1 MSLSRKLSY
10 FFLLF
15 SLIIPEAKSSTV
27 RVVNRTN
34 NSTDQI
40 RTLDDLR
47 GVYVSVKD
55 VSRVL
60 SPRQPFVN
68 ADRLKMVLYIGNNRL
83 KISGNSSYIL
93 VDERVYQMPSYAIWN
108 DDDIYV
114 QAEALF
120 NLIRETTMPGIGY
133 DSRRMVLDIDIKEFN
148 ITGIEINEKANGTI
162 LRIKTIVN
170 ASQNCLSPPRSTIK
184 LPKIAPQAICI
195 APKNPLAEA
204 THFCSTDESA
214 RTKTFAKISPLP
226 NPNIKQAKASVNGV
240 LSSGISDKNI
250 KVIDNKHQE
259 HPKRENLSRPSQLE
273 YLLLTIFPSI

>member
-68 ADRLKMVLYIGNNRL
+68 VDRLKMVLYIGNNRL

-148 ITGIEINEKANGTI
+148 ITGIEINEKVNGTI
-162 LRIKTIVN
+162 LRIKT
-170 ASQNCLSPPRSTIK
+170 RSSF
-184 LPKIAPQAICI
+184 PEG
-195 APKNPLAEA
+195 N
-204 THFCSTDESA
+204 
-214 RTKTFAKISPLP
+214 IS
-226 NPNIKQAKASVNGV
+226 SFFHENG
-240 LSSGISDKNI
+240 
-250 KVIDNKHQE
+250 
-259 HPKRENLSRPSQLE
+259 
-273 YLLLTIFPSI
+273 

>member
-93 VDERVYQMPSYAIWN
+93 VDAIWN

-148 ITGIEINEKANGTI
+148 ITGIEINEKG
-162 LRIKTIVN
+162 IK
-170 ASQNCLSPPRSTIK
+170 SSK
-184 LPKIAPQAICI
+184 
-195 APKNPLAEA
+195 EA
-204 THFCSTDESA
+204 TSKYGRFHGE
-214 RTKTFAKISPLP
+214 
-226 NPNIKQAKASVNGV
+226 G
-240 LSSGISDKNI
+240 
-250 KVIDNKHQE
+250 
-259 HPKRENLSRPSQLE
+259 
-273 YLLLTIFPSI
+273 YL